1 MLYIAFCI
9 TLYNFGVAVIPAL
22 YVGVYTKCIQVG
34 TLSVNKTP
42 FLNSVCVSAIHCAQL
57 CTEIAKCNVFTYDD
71 LIKMCR
77 LHQRLGTGNCD
88 LNTKKNGGMTFT
100 KISGKK
106 NIACYPMLVF
116 S

>member
-9 TLYNFGVAVIPAL
+9 TLYNFGVSVILAQ
-22 YVGVYTKCIQVG
+22 YTKCIQVG
-34 TLSVNKTP
+34 TLSVSKTP
-42 FLNSVCVSAIHCAQL
+42 FLNSVCVSAIHCALL
-57 CTEIAKCNVFTYDD
+57 CTEIANCNVFTYDD

-88 LNTKKNGGMTFT
+88 LNTNKNGQMTFT
-100 KISGKK
+100 KISGRK
-106 NIACYPMLVF
+106 NIACYPFYPMLVF